1 MKARATFQPRSEYN
15 AWLEEKL
22 AEQQAR
28 TVAVNDAE

>member
-1 MKARATFQPRSEYN
+1 MKGRATFQPRSEFN

-28 TVAVNDAE
+28 TLAANSAE